1 MKCFISNSVL
11 AAGLTLLSVASYG
24 QTPINSVPYTI
35 SAPGTY
41 ILANNLTYSGANG
54 NAITV
59 NADHVSIDLN
69 RYYLYCPTSNNFAIG
84 ICAISKADVQVRN
97 GFIGGF
103 WIGVN
108 FSGGNSNF
116 DHLVDG
122 IRFSQNTYAVVF
134 VQTKACVV
142 QNCQIIGPGRAGVWF
157 NSGTGNRAANNVA
170 TGLTYGFAS
179 DGTDY
184 FDSNYADNCSSY
196 GIWAGSAT
204 TKFRFNTTTN
214 CATNVLGGTE
224 EFAGD
229 N

>member
-1 MKCFISNSVL
+1 M
-11 AAGLTLLSVASYG
+11 LLSVVSYG

-69 RYYLYCPTSNNFAIG
+69 RFYLYCPTSNNFAIG
-84 ICAISKADVQVRN
+84 ICAISKADVQVSN

-116 DHLVDG
+116 GHLVDG
-122 IRFSQNTYAVVF
+122 IRFWQNSYAVVF

-142 QNCQIIGPGRAGVWF
+142 QNCQIIGPGGVGVEF
-157 NSGTGNRAANNVA
+157 YNGTGNRATNNVA
-170 TGLTYGFAS
+170 TGLVYGFLGA
-179 DGTDY
+179 GTDY
-184 FDSNYADNCSSY
+184 FDSNYADNCSN
-196 GIWAGSAT
+196 GIYANSAT
-204 TKFRFNTTTN
+204 TKLRFNTTTN
-214 CATNVLGGTE
+214 CAAGVTGGTS
-224 EFAGD
+224 EFGAD
-229 N
+229 Q